1 MAANIVVLGSINMD
15 LVVQCN
21 ELPDRGET
29 IIATSSSEVPGGKGA
44 NQAVSASRAGGSVT
58 MIGRVGSDA
67 FGEKLLSHLR
77 QDAVDITRTLQVSDC
92 ASGIALVTVESSG
105 ENSIVVVPG
114 ANGRVTSGDVD
125 KVKDV
130 IAHADLVVV
139 QLEIP
144 LDAVREAIQI
154 ARTAGVPVLLDPAP
168 MPESLPDSLLNVD
181 LICPNQSEAA
191 ALVGRSVDSLKEAAT
206 AVPELHRRGAK
217 QVIITLGGL
226 GTVVSDGVSCRSIPP
241 FQISA
246 VDTTAAGDAFAG
258 ALAVRWAEGAELF
271 ESATF
276 ASAAGAI
283 AATRPGAQPS
293 LPTRAEIEHMLSQR
307 AT

>member
-21 ELPDRGET
+21 KLPDRGET
-29 IIATSSSEVPGGKGA
+29 IIARSSSEVPGGKGA
-44 NQAVSASRAGGSVT
+44 NQAVSASRAGGSVAL
-58 MIGRVGSDA
+58 IGRVGSDA
-67 FGEKLLSHLR
+67 FGEKLLSNLR
-77 QDAVDITRTLQVSDC
+77 RDTVDVTRTLQVTDC

-114 ANGRVTSGDVD
+114 ANGRVTSDDVAN
-125 KVKDV
+125 VKGA
-130 IAHADLVVV
+130 IADADLVVV

-154 ARTAGVPVLLDPAP
+154 ARGARVPVLLDPAP
-168 MPESLPDSLLNVD
+168 MPDSLPDALLNVD

-191 ALVGRSVDSLKEAAT
+191 ALVGHAVDSLKEAAA

-226 GTVVSDGVSCRSIPP
+226 GTVVSDGGSCRSIPP
-241 FQISA
+241 FPVAA

-271 ESATF
+271 EAATF

-293 LPTRAEIEHMLSQR
+293 LPTRAEIEDMLSQR